1 LEKLNNALRSHVD
14 GNIVWLLTD
23 GIIVPLF
30 KIFLAILA
38 SVGVL
43 VDLQACYDKK
53 LTAYHL
59 FQFNYGREGCGDFH
73 CEPWWTLF
81 FNWRMMRKHQECA
94 QDPK

>member
-14 GNIVWLLTD
+14 GDIVWLLTD

-53 LTAYHL
+53 THSISPVPVQLWP
-59 FQFNYGREGCGDFH
+59 R
-73 CEPWWTLF
+73 
-81 FNWRMMRKHQECA
+81 RVR
-94 QDPK
+94 